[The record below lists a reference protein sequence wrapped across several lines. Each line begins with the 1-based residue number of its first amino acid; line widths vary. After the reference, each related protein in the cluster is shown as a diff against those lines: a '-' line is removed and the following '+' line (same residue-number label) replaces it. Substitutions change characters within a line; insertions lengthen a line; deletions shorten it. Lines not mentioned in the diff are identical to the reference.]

1 MECEKPFCKDVKSAK
16 IHELPG
22 ILRTLQHGPATPLS
36 AEALAIGNSVQIN
49 DLLNL
54 SNIS

>member
-22 ILRTLQHGPATPLS
+22 ILRTLQNGPATPLS